1 MFFPTEN
8 TQIPIILVLPNPVE
22 LTSVIISVKLNH
34 IKNKQAVTTIDS
46 PIPLNTEPIT
56 ILLWEI
62 ELE

>member
-8 TQIPIILVLPNPVE
+8 TQIPIRLVLPNPVE
-22 LTSVIISVKLNH
+22 LASAIISVKLNP
-34 IKNKQAVTTIDS
+34 IKNKPVVTTIDS

-56 ILLWEI
+56 ILVWEI

>member
-22 LTSVIISVKLNH
+22 LTSVIISVKLNP
-34 IKNKQAVTTIDS
+34 IKNKPAVTTIDS

-56 ILLWEI
+56 ILVWEI